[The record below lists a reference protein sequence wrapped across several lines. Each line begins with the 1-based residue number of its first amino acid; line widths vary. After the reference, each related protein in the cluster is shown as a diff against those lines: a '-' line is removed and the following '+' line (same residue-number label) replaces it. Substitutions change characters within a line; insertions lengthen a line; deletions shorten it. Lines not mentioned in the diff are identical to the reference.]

1 MGYVH
6 GLENTAAAPSKFSY
20 WTIQNLFQLYQGLL
34 KSNPIL
40 TKSITSGVI
49 ACLGSSLSQVVGE
62 GVVSLKISR
71 SFLIFGSLVTGPV
84 THYLYNA
91 LDRLFPRP
99 GVISSILK
107 VLVDR
112 ALFSPVFLTLTLY
125 LLSRLQGEN
134 HQVALDITNEKFLN
148 SLFANWKIWTIPQII
163 NINLVPVQYRVLFA
177 NLVALVWNFYLST
190 SKKSV
195 KTE

>member
-1 MGYVH
+1 LH
-6 GLENTAAAPSKFSY
+6 LNHLLPLKPFKSY
-20 WTIQNLFQLYQGLL
+20 
-34 KSNPIL
+34 
-40 TKSITSGVI
+40 
-49 ACLGSSLSQVVGE
+49 
-62 GVVSLKISR
+62 GVVANVILGHSSPNWTLILDCFGIGSR
-71 SFLIFGSLVTGPV
+71 GLNFGLGLNNFLNI
-84 THYLYNA
+84 
-91 LDRLFPRP
+91 R
-99 GVISSILK
+99 

-148 SLFANWKIWTIPQII
+148 SLFANWKIWTVPQII

-195 KTE
+195 KTG